1 MVKARKERRWARVAT
16 AVALCL
22 PCSSFVIPLHAADI
36 AQAKSS
42 LASLPPMRTQSQ
54 LNREVQPVQRTV
66 SHSAASPRSLPAMRT
81 QSQYVSTQKAMP
93 TQATARPER
102 YASAPT
108 AREFAPAPSTPAESR
123 AALKKNAD
131 FFPPVTEYYKP
142 DSAYAGCVVTAVRVK
157 PPAACRRA
165 TVPAVRIR
173 LFSCAAWWPERWRI
187 ARNCGPP
194 QQR

>member
-102 YASAPT
+102 
-108 AREFAPAPSTPAESR
+108 TPLHRQPGS
-123 AALKKNAD
+123 L
-131 FFPPVTEYYKP
+131 PPPRQNRRK
-142 DSAYAGCVVTAVRVK
+142 AGLR
-157 PPAACRRA
+157 
-165 TVPAVRIR
+165 
-173 LFSCAAWWPERWRI
+173 
-187 ARNCGPP
+187 
-194 QQR
+194 

>member
-54 LNREVQPVQRTV
+54 LNREVQPVQPVQRTV
-66 SHSAASPRSLPAMRT
+66 SQSAASPRSLPAMRT

-93 TQATARPER
+93 TQATARP
-102 YASAPT
+102 
-108 AREFAPAPSTPAESR
+108 
-123 AALKKNAD
+123 
-131 FFPPVTEYYKP
+131 
-142 DSAYAGCVVTAVRVK
+142 
-157 PPAACRRA
+157 
-165 TVPAVRIR
+165 
-173 LFSCAAWWPERWRI
+173 
-187 ARNCGPP
+187 
-194 QQR
+194 